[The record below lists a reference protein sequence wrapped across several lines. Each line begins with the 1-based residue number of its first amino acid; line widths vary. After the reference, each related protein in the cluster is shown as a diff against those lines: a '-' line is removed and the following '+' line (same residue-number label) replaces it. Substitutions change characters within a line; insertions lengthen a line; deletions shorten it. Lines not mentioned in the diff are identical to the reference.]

1 MLINNHKLM
10 GENIIKYSNVDGI
23 SLINKNRFIWG
34 NIKPDCVPQYKSI
47 RHYFDE
53 SIDMI
58 INKILYLSSLT
69 INDIYYGISM
79 AKFSE
84 ELGVIC
90 HFLCDYF
97 CVPHHYR
104 WECTSTKI
112 MKDHMLYETRLAKKS
127 KIFIPG
133 SILTTKINSDDAK
146 DFLIQLQKQYENV
159 IDFSNDLTFSYYVC
173 DSILNMI
180 LDNVVSKPTRIKHAI

>member
-1 MLINNHKLM
+1 MINNHKMM
-10 GENIIKYSNVDGI
+10 GENILKYSNAEAI
-23 SLINKNRFIWG
+23 SLINKKRFIWG
-34 NIKPDCVPQYKSI
+34 NVKPDCSPQYKRI

-53 SIDMI
+53 SVDI
-58 INKILYLSSLT
+58 IIEKIIYLSSLT
-69 INDIYYGISM
+69 MYEVHYEMTI

-97 CVPHHYR
+97 CAPHYYR

-112 MKDHMLYETRLAKKS
+112 MKDHMLYEKKLAKITKT
-127 KIFIPG
+127 FIPG
-133 SILTTKINSDDAK
+133 GILVSEIEPIKVK
-146 DFLIQLQKQYENV
+146 DFLIDLQKQYDGV
-159 IDFSNDLTFSYYVC
+159 VDFHNDLTFSYYVC

-180 LDNVVSKPTRIKHAI
+180 LENVLINENKIKKAI